1 MAQTT
6 QIDVTK
12 CDNEL
17 YILASTGAN
26 SSELLHIKSGYNK
39 PVATTIYPPA
49 ILPPGQYTLILIGIN
64 WGGPQNFEV
73 KQSFAAGP
81 PVTHQLVLGPGP
93 VGDNWHVAVP
103 MTI

>member
-17 YILASTGAN
+17 YIIASTPAG
-26 SSELLHIKSGYNK
+26 SSELLHIKSGYSK
-39 PVATTIYPPA
+39 PVVHTVYPPA
-49 ILPPGQYTLILIGIN
+49 ILPPGSYTLILIGIN
-64 WGGPQNFEV
+64 WGGPQEFSV
-73 KQSFAAGP
+73 KVTLASGP
-81 PVTHQLVLGPGP
+81 PQVYNLALGPGP

>member
-6 QIDVTK
+6 QIDVSK

-17 YILASTGAN
+17 YIIASTPAG

-39 PVATTIYPPA
+39 PVADSIYPPA
-49 ILPPGQYTLILIGIN
+49 ILPPGSYTLILIGIN
-64 WGGPQNFEV
+64 WGGAYQFQV
-73 KQSFAAGP
+73 KQSFASGAP
-81 PVTHQLVLGPGP
+81 VNHQVPVTSGAPGD
-93 VGDNWHVAVP
+93 VWRVAVP

>member
-17 YILASTGAN
+17 YVIASTPAG
-26 SSELLHIKSGYNK
+26 SSEILHIKSGYNK
-39 PVATTIYPPA
+39 PVNHTIYPPA
-49 ILPPGQYTLILIGIN
+49 ILPPGNYTLILVGIN
-64 WGGPQNFEV
+64 WGGPQQFTV
-73 KQSFAAGP
+73 KQTFAQGP
-81 PVTHQLVLGPGP
+81 AVTHALPAGNGP

>member
-1 MAQTT
+1 MPQTT

-17 YILASTGAN
+17 YILASTPAG

-39 PVATTIYPPA
+39 PVSHTIYPPA
-49 ILPPGQYTLILIGIN
+49 ILPAGNYTLTMIGIN
-64 WGGPQNFEV
+64 WGGPQAFDV
-73 KQSFAAGP
+73 KVTAGSSTNYTAP
-81 PVTHQLVLGPGP
+81 SGSS
-93 VGDNWHVAVP
+93 VGVVWTKSVP

>member
-6 QIDVTK
+6 QIDVSK

-17 YILASTGAN
+17 YIIASTPAG
-26 SSELLHIKSGYNK
+26 SSELFHYKSGYSK
-39 PVATTIYPPA
+39 PVAETIYPPA

-64 WGGPQNFEV
+64 WGGPQNFVV
-73 KQSFAAGP
+73 KQNFASGP
-81 PVTHQLVLGPGP
+81 AVTHQLVLGPGP

>member
-6 QIDVTK
+6 QIDVLK

-17 YILASTGAN
+17 YILACTAAG

-39 PVATTIYPPA
+39 PAGHTIYPPA
-49 ILPPGQYTLILIGIN
+49 ILPPGNYTLVMIGIN
-64 WGGPQNFEV
+64 WGGPQEFNV
-73 KQSFAAGP
+73 KVTAGTATTYSIPLAA
-81 PVTHQLVLGPGP
+81 GP
-93 VGDNWHVAVP
+93 VGDNWHIAVP